1 MIYIQKT
8 KKSCKFLKYIISSI
22 LQRGPMK
29 ARSETRG
36 RGRPAGL
43 DGLDIDR
50 TIAELFIQGAS
61 PGFIIQKTG
70 FDKNTVYPKY
80 NALLAIAKE
89 EDEKDFRERYEQ
101 KKDQF
106 VRSMENLIDR
116 TYTVLNYTELR
127 MGRYTAKEK
136 DIPEFLMQKFIELV
150 KTIVMM
156 QKEKAA
162 KDMKLPLAKEIEN
175 AITEEVENHGN

>member
-1 MIYIQKT
+1 
-8 KKSCKFLKYIISSI
+8 
-22 LQRGPMK
+22 MK

-43 DGLDIDR
+43 EGLDIDK
-50 TIAELFIQGAS
+50 TIAELFLQGAS
-61 PGFIIQKTG
+61 PGFIILKTG
-70 FDKNTVYPKY
+70 LDKNTVYPKY
-80 NALLAIAKE
+80 NSLLAIAKE

-101 KKDQF
+101 KKNQF
-106 VRSMENLIDR
+106 IRSLEDLIDR

-127 MGRYTAKEK
+127 MDRYTAKEK

-150 KTIVMM
+150 KTLVMM
-156 QKEKAA
+156 QKEKAV
-162 KDMKLPLAKEIEN
+162 KEMKLPLAKEIEN